1 MTAATPSRDLLLPR
15 KIRGKQKGKKHTARQ
30 TSDAA
35 KLLNALRS
43 AKPVSGAT
51 HTFYRY
57 PARFSPDFVR
67 EAITHFTK
75 PGDLVAD
82 PFMGGGTCGV
92 EALAEGRRFL
102 GNDLNQLAYF
112 VSQVKTTLLSEH
124 DEACVMGW
132 SNALPQAIDLSEAVE
147 LDPFWAAYQKHVP
160 WRVRTLF
167 TQALATL
174 DVLKND
180 TQRDFARCVLLSTA
194 QWALDCKTK
203 VPSKQDILEKHLR
216 FASDM
221 VVGQSYLRDRFVA
234 STDKKNIKAFRVLLC
249 SDASKIDSHK
259 RSSTFGPP
267 RLVLTSPPYLG
278 VHVLYHR
285 WQVLG
290 RRETSAPYWLA
301 NRLDGNPG
309 AFYTFAD
316 RRAKAPDRY
325 LDKLRKCFG
334 AIAKLGDTNT
344 KFVQLVAFPDADV
357 QLPLYLKTLREAGL
371 SQCDVLERGA
381 TAASIS
387 RDVPNRRWYALVTN
401 QTNSSTEFMLIHK
414 RSKS

>member
-1 MTAATPSRDLLLPR
+1 MPDTSLLL
-15 KIRGKQKGKKHTARQ
+15 TALKSEK
-30 TSDAA
+30 T
-35 KLLNALRS
+35 
-43 AKPVSGAT
+43 VSGAT

-57 PARFSPDFVR
+57 PARFSPEFVR
-67 EAITHFTK
+67 EAIKLFTK

-112 VSQVKTTLLSEH
+112 VSRVRTSVLSEH

-132 SNALPQAIDLSEAVE
+132 AEALPFAIDLSESAAP
-147 LDPFWAAYQKHVP
+147 DPFWAAYQKHVP

-167 TQALATL
+167 TQALTTL
-174 DVLKND
+174 DVLTNE
-180 TQRDFARCVLLSTA
+180 TQRNFARCVLLSTA
-194 QWALDCKTK
+194 QWALDCKTS
-203 VPSKQDILEKHLR
+203 VPSKQEILNKHLH
-216 FASDM
+216 FVSDM
-221 VVGQSYLRDRFVA
+221 LIGQNDLRDRFVA
-234 STDKKNIKAFRVLLC
+234 STKGGNINTFRKLLC
-249 SDASKIDSHK
+249 SDASNIDQHNHA
-259 RSSTFGPP
+259 RSLGRSK
-267 RLVLTSPPYLG
+267 LILTSPPYLG

-301 NRLDGNPG
+301 NKLDGNAG
-309 AFYTFAD
+309 TFYTFAD

-334 AIAKLGDTNT
+334 AIAKLGNKSTT
-344 KFVQLVAFPDADV
+344 FVQLVAFPDADV
-357 QLPLYLKTLREAGL
+357 QLPLYLRTLREAGL
-371 SQCDVLERGA
+371 SQCDVLERG
-381 TAASIS
+381 TYVASVS

-401 QTNSSTEFMLIHK
+401 QTNSSTEFLLIHRLAK
-414 RSKS
+414 P